1 MKYLIIAALASLSFN
16 AFSASMTVKSG
27 QFGMKFENQTGD
39 KEFEITN
46 VSPIVVCS
54 TTYVTIF
61 GNLGLDQNK
70 KELRS
75 VHYPDSLHVGTS
87 GISYVQLNI
96 SGPDKVDSPDR
107 LFDREKY
114 CEFGI
119 HFDAL
124 VVDDKTGEQVT
135 TGTVNALLLK
145 TDRDDVNVIEELNN
159 LKVMKFKAQTSPEG
173 RIEFALDGV
182 GVFPLI

>member
-1 MKYLIIAALASLSFN
+1 VKYFILAALASLSFN
-16 AFSASMTVKSG
+16 AFGASMSVKSG
-27 QFGMKFENQTGD
+27 QFGMKFENKTGD
-39 KEFEITN
+39 KELEISN
-46 VSPIVVCS
+46 ISPMVVCS

-61 GNLGLDQNK
+61 GNLGVDQNK
-70 KELRS
+70 KELKS
-75 VHYPDSLHVGTS
+75 VHYPDSLHVGTE
-87 GISYVQLNI
+87 GLSYVQLNI
-96 SGPDKVDSPDR
+96 SGPDKLEAPDR

-135 TGTVNALLLK
+135 TGTVNALLIK
-145 TDRDDVNVIEELNN
+145 TDREDVNIIDELNA
-159 LKVMKFKAQTSPEG
+159 LKVMKFKVQTSPEG
-173 RIEFALDGV
+173 KIEFALDGV